1 MKRIYNQPT
10 IQVAQFETMNLLQA
24 VSEPGEPAT
33 LSIEPGKTTG
43 TQW

>member
-1 MKRIYNQPT
+1 MKRIYNQPA

-24 VSEPGEPAT
+24 VSEPAGPAT
-33 LSIEPGKTTG
+33 LSIEPGKSTD